1 MKIKNKTPYGL
12 FPNQVYMYQLY
23 SLILTQESKM
33 MIRSRFA
40 NIFRFILIGIELRI
54 VSEE

>member
-23 SLILTQESKM
+23 SLILIQESKM